1 MSQLLYHS
9 DSLILTISE
18 VLIGLP
24 YVWISVEILR
34 LIWRSE
40 LVSNIKKN
48 PDLLRSSSVTLHQKI
63 ITIAVTFAI
72 TFVFCGLTHV
82 SKLRY
87 IYELQDEK

>member
-1 MSQLLYHS
+1 MSQQLLYHP

-18 VLIGLP
+18 VLIGLA
-24 YVWISVEILR
+24 YVWISVEISR

-63 ITIAVTFAI
+63 ITITVAFAI

-87 IYELQDEK
+87 IV